1 MSWKSFG
8 FAVLSHLLLLAV
20 GFFIGRMT
28 APEPL
33 PPEIGEAKRD
43 TVYLPYA
50 GEIPKA
56 EIKYIKIPAE
66 EAKPG
71 IFNIKI
77 DTTFVMAG
85 DSIDLQQTV
94 AFDESRKTFD
104 VMFDLAIRKADQM
117 VVVDSIPYLVEVP
130 IPVEQPFYN
139 SFLAG
144 VIATILT
151 ALAFLIFI

>member
-130 IPVEQPFYN
+130 VPTEQPFYDTFWFG
-139 SFLAG
+139 SVFA
-144 VIATILT
+144 VIAGIIL
-151 ALAFLIFI
+151 AIFL